1 MAKKSNT
8 LMARLILAGLAATT
22 SLTITK
28 AHDVTE
34 LTSFSSS
41 VGVNQSNQRYY
52 TTGGP
57 IDATLADEQGIVKML
72 KNEGKISSEAS
83 AYETH
88 EAYEAYMKEIAK
100 QNDVTLSKEERELQ
114 AKQSKSLLPAFN
126 SRRSDEVTKLN
137 VLAIMV
143 EYSDYKHGQIQPD
156 ETTLYYD
163 DYSKEHYQNMLFGDD
178 GYTGPNGENFISMK
192 QYYEEQSGGTLIING
207 TVTDW
212 YTAPETAAYYGA
224 STDEANDAR
233 PRELVADALKELAND
248 PSINLADFDQ
258 IDRYDLDGDGNY
270 HEPDG
275 MIDYLLVIHAGVG
288 EEAGGGSLGS
298 DAIWSH
304 RWTLGGLYSIPGTEY
319 QDDEGNTRNYYAYDY
334 IINPEDGSA
343 GVFCH
348 EFGHDLGLPDEYDT
362 QYSSGTSEP
371 ISRWS
376 LMSSGS
382 WSGTI
387 QGTEPTG
394 ISPYSRQILQQTYG
408 GNFQNQTVLNYD
420 ELTSKGTTIQLNSAS
435 QTGEVIRINLPD
447 LEIPITTPVSGEYV
461 YWSGKGVDGTN
472 LYHTLTTTVDLS
484 SATNPAFQFKAWY
497 DIEEGWDFA
506 YVQVKEV
513 DSEIWTIIPG
523 NITTSNHDPEAEIIV
538 PHGLTGTSDGWVD
551 IYFDLSQYN
560 GKEVEIQLVYATD
573 NYTYGQGIYVD
584 DLMVLDHE
592 EVLFSNEAESID
604 NVVLDGFIH
613 DKGVQYATNYYLIE
627 WRTHTGVDEGL
638 AHNSV
643 LGTNFAYDEGM
654 VVWYVNEYYTENWGA
669 SHPGGGFLSVIDA
682 DQRNIQWI
690 WDDQTTTYASNVYQM
705 HDAAFNSKGG
715 SKFVVD
721 ASDYYG
727 RQAVDKYGSATP
739 HFKDKTDYM
748 NQELPTLGSKLQQL
762 GITAQITASKGDSA
776 IIKISKK

>member
-178 GYTGPNGENFISMK
+178 GYTGPKGENFISMK

-224 STDEANDAR
+224 STDEANDAC
-233 PRELVADALKELAND
+233 PRELVADALKELVND

-408 GNFQNQTVLNYD
+408 GNFQNQIVLNYD

-523 NITTSNHDPEAEIIV
+523 NITTSNPDPEAEIIV

>member
-22 SLTITK
+22 SLTVTK

-41 VGVNQSNQRYY
+41 VGANQSNQRYY

-248 PSINLADFDQ
+248 PSINLADFDK

-435 QTGEVIRINLPD
+435 QTGEVIRVNLPD

>member
-100 QNDVTLSKEERELQ
+100 QNDVTLSKEERKLQ

-362 QYSSGTSEP
+362 QYSSETSEP

>member
-304 RWTLGGLYSIPGTEY
+304 RWTLGGLYSIPGTKY

-513 DSEIWTIIPG
+513 ESEIWTIIPG

-627 WRTHTGVDEGL
+627 WRTHTGVDVGL

>member
-52 TTGGP
+52 TTGGT

-100 QNDVTLSKEERELQ
+100 QNDVTLSKEERKLQ

-212 YTAPETAAYYGA
+212 YTAPETSAYYGA

-362 QYSSGTSEP
+362 QYSSETSEP

-420 ELTSKGTTIQLNSAS
+420 ELTSKGTSIQLNSAS

>member
-233 PRELVADALKELAND
+233 PRELVADALKELVND

-408 GNFQNQTVLNYD
+408 GNFQNQIVLNYD

-484 SATNPAFQFKAWY
+484 SATNPSFQFKAWY

-523 NITTSNHDPEAEIIV
+523 NITTSNPDPEAEIIV

-592 EVLFSNEAESID
+592 EVLFSNEAESVD

-627 WRTHTGVDEGL
+627 WRTHTGVDVGL

>member
-233 PRELVADALKELAND
+233 PRELVADALKELVND

-592 EVLFSNEAESID
+592 EVLFSNEAESVD

-627 WRTHTGVDEGL
+627 WRTHTGVDVGL

>member
-41 VGVNQSNQRYY
+41 VGANQSNQRYY
-52 TTGGP
+52 TTGGT

-100 QNDVTLSKEERELQ
+100 QNDVTLSKEERKLQ

-270 HEPDG
+270 HETDG

-334 IINPEDGSA
+334 IINPEDESA

-362 QYSSGTSEP
+362 QYSSETSEP

-420 ELTSKGTTIQLNSAS
+420 ELTSKGTSIQLNSAS

>member
-22 SLTITK
+22 SLTVTK

-41 VGVNQSNQRYY
+41 VGANQSNQRYY

-420 ELTSKGTTIQLNSAS
+420 ELTSKGTSIQLNSAS

>member
-22 SLTITK
+22 SLTVTK

-41 VGVNQSNQRYY
+41 VGANQSNQRYY

-435 QTGEVIRINLPD
+435 QTGEVIRVNLPD